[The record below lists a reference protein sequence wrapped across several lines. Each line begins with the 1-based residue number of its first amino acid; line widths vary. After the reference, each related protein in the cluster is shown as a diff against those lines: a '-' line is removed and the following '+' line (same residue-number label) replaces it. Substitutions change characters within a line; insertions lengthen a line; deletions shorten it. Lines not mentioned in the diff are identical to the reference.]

1 VCNGVGEGIDVA
13 KAKATNV
20 AVAKDILRY
29 FLHNPGAVESLTE
42 IARWRLMQEQIRRSV
57 EETQT
62 ALNWLI
68 AEGYV
73 REEVR
78 VGTESLF
85 QLNPARRQEAES
97 LVEEGTRSG

>member
-1 VCNGVGEGIDVA
+1 
-13 KAKATNV
+13 
-20 AVAKDILRY
+20 
-29 FLHNPGAVESLTE
+29 
-42 IARWRLMQEQIRRSV
+42 
-57 EETQT
+57 
-62 ALNWLI
+62 LI